1 MDEQEIKE
9 KIKKAIKFE
18 AESDTLEFKKS
29 KNNLPKIYD
38 TISSFSNTRGG
49 LIVLGI
55 DEKDNFKI
63 TGVENINEIQNKIS
77 EICTQKMY
85 PPIRPIITQIDYENK
100 KLLVVEI
107 LELKQIEKPCYYI
120 PNGIEKGSYIRVGDN
135 DQKMTKYEIYALQSY
150 KSGVNED
157 LKSVKRA
164 EVKDFDEEKLN
175 KYLSVIKKEKPKFSK
190 KDKNGILKISNIIKE
205 EKDGKIYPTLAGIM
219 IFGVY
224 PQQFYPQLFIACS
237 VVPGVEIGELGS
249 QNQRFDDNA
258 RIEGNIEEML
268 NDTLS
273 FLKKNMKTKIII
285 DENGKRKNIPEYPL
299 IALRE
304 AIVNALVH
312 RDYSIY
318 TEKSYIKVFKYED
331 RIEIENPGGLYGINR
346 IEQLGTDTM
355 LEVRNPFIV
364 QILENEKN
372 ILENRHSGIP
382 TMKAEMTKMN
392 LKEPV
397 FISEKG
403 TFKVIFYNEKQQSE
417 QVEKNSIQVIGKN
430 SINIRKNNV
439 LEQSEQVEK
448 NSAQVKKISVENT
461 SKNNT
466 LKQNK
471 KIQKYSAQ
479 VLEYCTEP
487 KTRKEITAYLGLK
500 SINYVAKKIIN
511 PLIEN
516 KKLKYTNSNRRAK
529 NQKYVTIK
537 ARKEGK

>member
-63 TGVENINEIQNKIS
+63 TGVENTNEIQNKIS

-273 FLKKNMKTKIII
+273 FLKKNMKTKLII
-285 DENGKRKNIPEYPL
+285 DENGKRTNIPEYPL

-372 ILENRHSGIP
+372 ILKNRHSGIP

-403 TFKVIFYNEKQQSE
+403 TFKVIFYNEKQKSE

-479 VLEYCTEP
+479 VLEYCSEP